1 VKTLSARPADAD
13 SASHRGDGDVLDGA
27 PDWRRD
33 VRVVAL
39 GGGTGLPV
47 LLRGLKA
54 VLFPVTRAGGRPREH
69 ERLTAIV
76 TAADDGGSSGRLRE
90 AYRLLPPGDI
100 RNCLLALADADPALS
115 AIFAYRFGGDGER
128 GVGGHSLGNL
138 ILAALS
144 HLESDFLA
152 ALDCATRM
160 LAVRGRVLP
169 ATLEDVRLVA
179 EFDDASSVEGES
191 RISAVRRPIRRVY
204 LRPGGAPALP
214 EARRAIAEA
223 DLVLLGPGSL
233 YTSILPVLLVEGLAE
248 AIATSR
254 ARVVLVMNLM
264 SEPGETDGYG
274 PADFVRA
281 IARHAPRV
289 AIDDV
294 LLNVAPI
301 PSTFIRRF
309 AAGARPIAADCEAL
323 IALGCRP
330 IGRDLLGADPHIRH
344 DASKLARAVVDL
356 AREGVAR

>member
-1 VKTLSARPADAD
+1 M
-13 SASHRGDGDVLDGA
+13 
-27 PDWRRD
+27 
-33 VRVVAL
+33 AL

-54 VLFPVTRAGGRPREH
+54 VLFPAARAGGRARER

-90 AYRLLPPGDI
+90 AYQVLPPGDI
-100 RNCLLALADADPALS
+100 RNCLLALADADPTLS

-179 EFDDASSVEGES
+179 EFDDESSVEGES

-204 LRPGGAPALP
+204 LRPGGASALP
-214 EARRAIAEA
+214 EARRAIAAA

-233 YTSILPVLLVEGLAE
+233 YTSTIPVLLVEGLAE
-248 AIATSR
+248 AIAASR

-281 IARHAPRV
+281 IVRHAPRI

-294 LLNVAPI
+294 LVNVTPI
-301 PSTFIRRF
+301 PDDFIRRF
-309 AAGARPIAADCEAL
+309 APPGARPIAADREAL

-330 IGRDLLGADPHIRH
+330 VERDLLGADPHIRH
-344 DASKLARAVVDL
+344 DASKLARAVVGL
-356 AREGVAR
+356 ALEAAAR